1 MRTVLCLLVI
11 FSTVLVV
18 GCGAD
23 EPSSAPSAS
32 EPMTGTTTG
41 SSTAETASIV
51 GRWERTNEC
60 PQLVEALN
68 DAGLGAIAP
77 AVAGDYFPGVSAKA
91 LAKKDDVCEGAEP
104 FVHSH
109 FFDAAG
115 NFGSLDENE
124 NQVDDGTYE
133 IIDADT
139 FRIGNAD
146 TGAEF
151 HYEVDGDT
159 LTLSPVITKEMIE
172 EALAHPLDFS
182 PAGWSVAVSYPG
194 QSWKRTDCGN
204 WC

>member
-77 AVAGDYFPGVSAKA
+77 AVAGDYFPGVSAKGA
-91 LAKKDDVCEGAEP
+91 GEEGRC
-104 FVHSH
+104 
-109 FFDAAG
+109 
-115 NFGSLDENE
+115 L
-124 NQVDDGTYE
+124 
-133 IIDADT
+133 
-139 FRIGNAD
+139 
-146 TGAEF
+146 
-151 HYEVDGDT
+151 
-159 LTLSPVITKEMIE
+159 
-172 EALAHPLDFS
+172 
-182 PAGWSVAVSYPG
+182 
-194 QSWKRTDCGN
+194 
-204 WC
+204 

>member
-1 MRTVLCLLVI
+1 
-11 FSTVLVV
+11 
-18 GCGAD
+18 
-23 EPSSAPSAS
+23 
-32 EPMTGTTTG
+32 MTGTTTG

-68 DAGLGAIAP
+68 DAGLGVIAP
-77 AVAGDYFPGVSAKA
+77 AVAGDYFPSASAKA
-91 LAKKDDVCEGAEP
+91 LAKKDDVCEGAKP

-133 IIDADT
+133 IIDGDT

-146 TGAEF
+146 TGAGF
-151 HYEVDGDT
+151 HYQVDGDT

-172 EALAHPLDFS
+172 GALAHPLDFS